1 MENRTIQNGEKLIFS
16 VAIGIGTLN
25 TPPTIR
31 VTSQL
36 KNSYYQGEV
45 VDVQGYVND
54 VDNGDIVT
62 VKYAIDGGEEMVIA
76 NNLRPMVV
84 KNIFI
89 HHFLF
94 QIIYR
99 MESISFRYGQQIAAV
114 ICQYQ

>member
-1 MENRTIQNGEKLIFS
+1 MAFSWKNRTIQNGEKLIFS

-54 VDNGDIVT
+54 VDNGDINS
-62 VKYAIDGGEEMVIA
+62 K
-76 NNLRPMVV
+76 
-84 KNIFI
+84 
-89 HHFLF
+89 
-94 QIIYR
+94 
-99 MESISFRYGQQIAAV
+99 
-114 ICQYQ
+114 ICHRWWRGNGYCQ